1 MKFLFITL
9 FPEQIE
15 QAASHSILKRAA
27 AKGLIEV
34 SCINPRDF
42 TYDNHRTVDDTP
54 FGGGAGMVLKP
65 EPMVAAIRKAKE
77 QLPNARVI
85 AMCPGGRTLKQNIV
99 EEYAHSGQD
108 FIFVCGHYEGF
119 DERIFHWV
127 DEKLSIG
134 DYVLTGGEM
143 PALIVMDAIARFI
156 PGVLGK
162 LVSAEDDSFS
172 TGLLE
177 YPQYTRPVDFEGRVV
192 PDVLRS
198 GNHALINSWRLKES
212 LKATYFIRPDLLSAE
227 QMQYIEGRLPFKMK
241 KSERRFYEELRA
253 DIAAI
258 KAAAKAALEPQAEDA
273 AEGDEQRG

>member
-1 MKFLFITL
+1 MNFLFITL

-15 QAASHSILKRAA
+15 QAAAHSIIKRAA
-27 AKGLIEV
+27 DKGLISV

-42 TYDNHRTVDDTP
+42 TTDKHRTVDDAP

-77 QLPNARVI
+77 QLPDAKVI

-99 EEYAHSGQD
+99 EEYARNGQD
-108 FIFVCGHYEGF
+108 IIFVCGHYEGF

-143 PALIVMDAIARFI
+143 PALIVMDAVARFI

-162 LVSAEDDSFS
+162 LVSAEEDSFS

-177 YPQYTRPVDFEGRVV
+177 YPQYTRPVDFEGMVV
-192 PDVLRS
+192 PEVLRN
-198 GNHALINSWRLKES
+198 GNHALINRWRRKQS
-212 LKATYFIRPDLLSAE
+212 LKATYQLRPELLPQELDKEDSKLLAE
-227 QMQYIEGRLPFKMK
+227 IKIELQG
-241 KSERRFYEELRA
+241 EVN
-253 DIAAI
+253 
-258 KAAAKAALEPQAEDA
+258 
-273 AEGDEQRG
+273 G

>member
-1 MKFLFITL
+1 MNFLFITL

-15 QAASHSILKRAA
+15 QAAAHSIIKRAA
-27 AKGLIEV
+27 DKGLISV

-42 TYDNHRTVDDTP
+42 TTDKHRTVDDAP

-77 QLPNARVI
+77 QLPDAKVI

-99 EEYAHSGQD
+99 EEYARNGQD
-108 FIFVCGHYEGF
+108 IIFVCGHYEGF

-134 DYVLTGGEM
+134 DYVLTGGEI
-143 PALIVMDAIARFI
+143 PALIVMDAVARFI

-162 LVSAEDDSFS
+162 LVSAEEDSFS

-177 YPQYTRPVDFEGRVV
+177 YPQYTRPVDFEGMVV
-192 PDVLRS
+192 PEVLRN
-198 GNHALINSWRLKES
+198 GNHALINRWRRKQS
-212 LKATYFIRPDLLSAE
+212 LKATYQLRPELLPQKLDKEDSKLLAE
-227 QMQYIEGRLPFKMK
+227 IKIELQG
-241 KSERRFYEELRA
+241 E
-253 DIAAI
+253 IN
-258 KAAAKAALEPQAEDA
+258 
-273 AEGDEQRG
+273 G

>member
-27 AKGLIEV
+27 ANGLIEV

-177 YPQYTRPVDFEGRVV
+177 YPQYTRPVDFEGHVV

-253 DIAAI
+253 DIAAA

-273 AEGDEQRG
+273 PEGDEQRG

>member
-253 DIAAI
+253 DIATA

-273 AEGDEQRG
+273 PEGDEQRG